1 MKAVNSTYLVKHCY
15 KTKLCLQELKKSDTS
30 NSYFVDP
37 IDSPQIFSL
46 KSVSHTKPVPVT
58 GINRIKKMFHCDV
71 VIELCRENKIKYRKQ
86 LIAWKVHSECR
97 KFLTSSKCKKTILF
111 DLIADDCSIIATKWQ
126 NKTVDL
132 IVDKVGAKYW
142 DTFFG
147 TKWDLT
153 PNC

>member
-1 MKAVNSTYLVKHCY
+1 MNGL
-15 KTKLCLQELKKSDTS
+15 
-30 NSYFVDP
+30 
-37 IDSPQIFSL
+37 
-46 KSVSHTKPVPVT
+46 
-58 GINRIKKMFHCDV
+58 
-71 VIELCRENKIKYRKQ
+71 ENKKPQ

-97 KFLTSSKCKKTILF
+97 KFLASSKCKKTILF
-111 DLIADDCSIIATKWQ
+111 DLNADDSSIIATKWQ

-153 PNC
+153 PIVEGQFSLYEFLA